1 MAQSK
6 AGYILSIDQGT
17 TGTTAILVD
26 ASGRVLWRVSRE
38 IAQIYPRPGWVEHD
52 PAELFESCLEVV
64 DELLEETETGPRQI
78 EALGITNQRETTVV
92 WERETRPPGRQCGG
106 LAVPADGGPVRRD
119 ARQGS

>member
-64 DELLEETETGPRQI
+64 DELLEET
-78 EALGITNQRETTVV
+78 
-92 WERETRPPGRQCGG
+92 
-106 LAVPADGGPVRRD
+106 
-119 ARQGS
+119 